1 MNMSFPAEKCASYA
15 GGEESRDPGAPG
27 RTAEMPQTDTAA
39 ILETVGGKEPRIPS
53 VPSRASPYS
62 RSPWTVT
69 ISGDTEETFDKIQH
83 LFLIKISQQIRNKRE
98 VLTLIMNM

>member
-53 VPSRASPYS
+53 VPSRASRYS

-69 ISGDTEETFDKIQH
+69 ISGDTEEKFDKIRH

-98 VLTLIMNM
+98 VLTLIMNV